1 MMWILLRVHITLHGM
16 IGGLLKH
23 FPKAVCGIIFICKN
37 ISECQK
43 RKLFFISVS
52 MHPSYSC
59 TPRVQFKLRERDIF
73 LFLFFPFFPVSRWL
87 RELPV
92 LVSST
97 NLKMQ
102 SAWNHRLL
110 RPLSPAHTKIR
121 QLFFLNLGFLLQTLS
136 RTNLSEPSC
145 LLSEGRERRAA
156 DKLQI
161 CQQV

>member
-1 MMWILLRVHITLHGM
+1 MWILLRVHITLHGM

-52 MHPSYSC
+52 MHLSYSC

-73 LFLFFPFFPVSRWL
+73 SFFSVSRRL

-102 SAWNHRLL
+102 SAWNRRLL
-110 RPLSPAHTKIR
+110 RPLSPAHTKIS